1 MKKILIVN
9 PITTDSFND
18 MTKNYLEKI
27 KSLDVEIE
35 VVNIKAGN
43 ARRII
48 IKNEDGEP
56 VAEFP
61 LTVGAVGALV
71 APILAAVGAMAA
83 LLTKCTIVVEKK

>member
-1 MKKILIVN
+1 MANKKEEFKVSGEDIIG
-9 PITTDSFND
+9 
-18 MTKNYLEKI
+18 KI
-27 KSLDVEIE
+27 KE
-35 VVNIKAGN
+35 VIQEGN

-48 IKNEDGEP
+48 IKNEDGES

-71 APILAAVGAMAA
+71 APILAAVGAIAA

>member
-1 MKKILIVN
+1 MANKKEEFKVSGEDIIG
-9 PITTDSFND
+9 
-18 MTKNYLEKI
+18 KI
-27 KSLDVEIE
+27 KE
-35 VVNIKAGN
+35 VIKEGN

-48 IKNEDGEP
+48 IKNEDGES

-71 APILAAVGAMAA
+71 APILAAVGAIAA

>member
-1 MKKILIVN
+1 MANKKEEFKVSGEEIV
-9 PITTDSFND
+9 
-18 MTKNYLEKI
+18 EKI
-27 KSLDVEIE
+27 KEI
-35 VVNIKAGN
+35 IKEGN

-48 IKNEDGEP
+48 IKNEDGES

-71 APILAAVGAMAA
+71 APILAAVGAIAA

>member
-1 MKKILIVN
+1 MVNKKEEFKVSGEDIVG
-9 PITTDSFND
+9 
-18 MTKNYLEKI
+18 KI
-27 KSLDVEIE
+27 KE
-35 VVNIKAGN
+35 VIQEGN

-48 IKNEDGEP
+48 IKNEDGES

-71 APILAAVGAMAA
+71 APILAAVGAIAA

>member
-1 MKKILIVN
+1 MG
-9 PITTDSFND
+9 ND
-18 MTKNYLEKI
+18 VPDESLSWLVKMWTKE
-27 KSLDVEIE
+27 
-35 VVNIKAGN
+35 GN

-48 IKNEDGEP
+48 IKNEDGES

-71 APILAAVGAMAA
+71 APILAAVGAIAA